1 MNKRKFRADDPE
13 RKTWQ
18 DPVTI
23 FSAIGLS
30 TGMVFIDIGCGEGYF
45 SLPAARMVGTGGKVL
60 AADINPDAVAALRA
74 SAANEGLD
82 NLSVDLKAAE
92 ETVFCEG
99 CADIVFFG
107 IDLHDFADPPK
118 VLSNARRMLKPS
130 GRLIDLDWKDEPMD
144 FGPPQVKRFSVRK
157 AQGMIEAA
165 GFRILSVRD
174 AGPYHYL
181 ISAGKQGQVSPTL
194 SGLGSPSG

>member
-1 MNKRKFRADDPE
+1 MNKRRFRADDPD

-18 DPVTI
+18 DPQKI

-30 TGMVFIDIGCGEGYF
+30 TGMVFIDIGSGEGYF
-45 SLPAARMVGTGGKVL
+45 TLPAARTVGINGKVL
-60 AADINPDAVAALRA
+60 AADINPDAVAALRT

-82 NLSVDLKAAE
+82 NLSAEVKAAE

-99 CADIVFFG
+99 CGDIVFFG
-107 IDLHDFADPPK
+107 IDLHDFADPKK
-118 VLSNARRMLKPS
+118 VIGNARKMLKPS

-144 FGPPQVKRFSVRK
+144 FGPPFGKRFSVQK
-157 AQGMIEAA
+157 AQGLIEAA
-165 GFRILSVRD
+165 GFRILSVQD

-181 ISAGKQGQVSPTL
+181 IIAGK
-194 SGLGSPSG
+194 